1 MRKLKSILLFALIL
15 LLAEIMQAQKA
26 ESFDKSQIRLSWN
39 HDKESLYY
47 HEPAVLTL
55 YLWTPGYEIRG
66 VQQSKSPELDKGK
79 FSYLQRADF
88 NPEPRIVNQD
98 GQTWYVYP
106 VDSYAVALDK
116 KGKYNLKGGR
126 YIVDV
131 AVPKL
136 YNDPFWGRMQTIDIE
151 RVEVPVGPV
160 QLTVKDLP
168 ATDAD
173 SEFSGAVGDFKV
185 SVDVPPGDIYLN
197 EEAIAIVTVSGN
209 GWLNSGT
216 LPEYHDAF
224 GNGTKLKSFSENR
237 RQYIKDGQLVS
248 ELQMECTFIPTSKDN
263 AVIGPIWIEIFNPT
277 TGKYEIVK
285 SKPVQVKVSSIAEKA
300 PILDI

>member
-88 NPEPRIVNQD
+88 NSEPRIVNQD

-160 QLTVKDLP
+160 QLAVKDLP

>member
-1 MRKLKSILLFALIL
+1 MKLKSILLFALIF
-15 LLAEIMQAQKA
+15 LATGAVHAQKA
-26 ESFDKSQIRLSWN
+26 EGFDKSQIKLSWN
-39 HDKESLYY
+39 HDKVSLYY
-47 HEPAVLTL
+47 HEPAVMTL

-88 NPEPRIVNQD
+88 NPEPKIVNQD
-98 GQTWYVYP
+98 GRTWFVYP
-106 VDSYAVALDK
+106 IDSYAVAFDK
-116 KGKYNLKGGR
+116 QGKFILKGGR
-126 YIVDV
+126 YIIDV

-151 RVEVPVGPV
+151 RIEVPVGSV
-160 QLTVKDLP
+160 QFTVKDLP
-168 ATDAD
+168 STGAD

-185 SVDVPPGDIYLN
+185 TVDVPPGDIYLN
-197 EEAIAIVTVSGN
+197 EEAIAVVTVSGN
-209 GWLNSGT
+209 GWLNSDT

-237 RQYIKDGQLVS
+237 RQYIKDGQLIS
-248 ELQMECTFIPTSKDN
+248 ELLMECTFIPTSKDN

>member
-88 NPEPRIVNQD
+88 NSEPRIVNQD

>member
-15 LLAEIMQAQKA
+15 LVAGIMQAQKA

-88 NPEPRIVNQD
+88 NSEPRIVNQD
-98 GQTWYVYP
+98 GQTWFVYP
-106 VDSYAVALDK
+106 IDSYAVALDK

-126 YIVDV
+126 YLVDV

-160 QLTVKDLP
+160 HITVKDLP

-185 SVDVPPGDIYLN
+185 SVNVPPGDIYLN
-197 EEAIAIVTVSGN
+197 EEAIAIVTVSGD

-285 SKPVQVKVSSIAEKA
+285 SKPVEVKFSSIAEKA

>member
-15 LLAEIMQAQKA
+15 LVAGIMQAQKA

-88 NPEPRIVNQD
+88 NSEPRIVNQD

>member
-1 MRKLKSILLFALIL
+1 MMKLKSILLFALIF
-15 LLAEIMQAQKA
+15 LATGAVHAQKA
-26 ESFDKSQIRLSWN
+26 EGFDKSQIKLSWN
-39 HDKESLYY
+39 HDKVSLYY
-47 HEPAVLTL
+47 HEPAVMTL

-88 NPEPRIVNQD
+88 NPEPKIVNQD
-98 GQTWYVYP
+98 GRTWFVYP
-106 VDSYAVALDK
+106 IDSYAVAFDK
-116 KGKYNLKGGR
+116 QGKFILKGGR
-126 YIVDV
+126 YIIDV

-151 RVEVPVGPV
+151 RIEVPVGSV
-160 QLTVKDLP
+160 QFTVKDLP
-168 ATDAD
+168 STGAD

-185 SVDVPPGDIYLN
+185 TVDVPPGDIYLN
-197 EEAIAIVTVSGN
+197 EEAIAVVTVSGN
-209 GWLNSGT
+209 GWLNSDT

-237 RQYIKDGQLVS
+237 RQYIKDGQLIS
-248 ELQMECTFIPTSKDN
+248 ELLMECTFIPTSKDN

>member
-1 MRKLKSILLFALIL
+1 MRKLKSILLFASIL
-15 LLAEIMQAQKA
+15 LAFGTMKAQKA

-39 HDKESLYY
+39 HDKVSLYY

-88 NPEPRIVNQD
+88 NSEPRIVNQD
-98 GQTWYVYP
+98 GQTWFVYP
-106 VDSYAVALDK
+106 IDSYAVALDK